1 MVTFAQAQE
10 RAEEWIN
17 GDVPSYQHREVRVRE
32 FELGFVVWAEDR
44 AEGPR
49 SDGGAQ
55 RLVIARDSGE
65 ATLWPSLPVGE
76 VIRRYEEE
84 YGLPDAAPE
93 PAPAPPA
100 RVDLNQTSF
109 LLTPPEW
116 LQEAADRMG
125 IPDRR
130 EGAGAGST
138 GSPSGATGSS
148 GSSSGSSGSSSGSAD
163 GAGARPAAA
172 AADAGAAN
180 GASGSGSSPSG
191 TSPSGSSAPGAPSW
205 PSAGGGSES
214 GSGGGPGTPGAATPW
229 AGTDTNA
236 DAGEDR
242 SVPLPATV
250 FSPPL
255 SEPDD
260 GRTPPPTPPDAKTA
274 LMQGGSQLPRTAVA
288 PAVDGQQT
296 PGAPGTPPPGGPQGA
311 GAAGTPPP
319 GSSYGYPQGPGASAP
334 GAPQGTPPGA
344 PAAPGTPPPGSSYG
358 YPQGPGASA
367 PGGAQGARPPGTPG
381 TPPPGSAS
389 GSPQGPGA
397 SAPGG
402 AQGAPPPGAPGTPPP
417 PGSSYGYPQGP
428 GAQGAPPPGA
438 PGTPPPPPSSYGYP
452 QAPGGAPGTPPSAGP
467 NAPQPPG
474 GSGGP
479 GRPLAPNAGDIADAA
494 TSKAQSP
501 PRGARGGGATT
512 PPPPGAPG
520 TPGARPG
527 GPSAPSGPG
536 APGSSGG
543 GGYVPTQL
551 VSQLPPDADGPEGP
565 GQPGAPG
572 GPGAPNPPSG
582 TPSGG
587 VHHAPTMFAD
597 PNQPGGSSGGPKPP
611 GPPGAPGQPGT
622 PPPGAPNPP
631 SGTPAG
637 GVHHAATMLSGSGPG
652 SGPGAPQPPG
662 APGAPGAP
670 KPPGAPGAPGQHGRP
685 GGPGAPN
692 PPGGTPSAGVHH
704 QQTVLSGP
712 GPAGPAAPPP
722 PQAPGMPPG
731 APPQQPAPGH
741 PTPGQPMPGQP
752 PMPGPG
758 GGPTPG
764 QPMPGQPMPGGQ
776 PPAYGYPPQG
786 GQPTVGPGYQAV
798 LRYRA
803 QDGSEQQLI
812 RRSAPGTPHPEWQ
825 ILHELRA
832 MNVPPQQ
839 VLELHTELESC
850 ELPGA
855 YCARMIRESWPQ
867 ARITSIAPYGTDH
880 ASRQQGMAQLLAHQ
894 GELHQVADGPAR
906 PAPVRAPLPPVQPA
920 PPIPP
925 EAIGQELAAA
935 FGPGIFR
942 FDQAAVSRQGVPP
955 IVAHTLVVAGLPVD
969 MNPFFWAQAQ
979 PGRPVPTL
987 AELAQDRGV
996 QPASDAGSYLVMGSD
1011 FGKAIC
1017 VQYGTANIVAV
1028 PVEAGPGG
1036 APVPPQFVNT
1046 GLPEFARSLALLG
1059 RMWRLRFGLNQEQ
1072 AGRWTVDFQAQLAA
1086 LDPAALGSPE
1096 SWWSV
1101 LLEQMWDGL
1110 L

>member
-17 GDVPSYQHREVRVRE
+17 GDVPGYQHREVRVRE

-44 AEGPR
+44 ADGPR

-55 RLVIARDSGE
+55 RLVLARDSGE

-84 YGLPDAAPE
+84 YGLPDAAPD

-130 EGAGAGST
+130 EEAGASDGAGSR
-138 GSPSGATGSS
+138 PA
-148 GSSSGSSGSSSGSAD
+148 AD
-163 GAGARPAAA
+163 SRPAAA
-172 AADAGAAN
+172 AGAPADAAPAN
-180 GASGSGSSPSG
+180 GAGGSGGSLPETMRGPVVDSRPGAGSPSG
-191 TSPSGSSAPGAPSW
+191 PGAPSAPGGGTAW
-205 PSAGGGSES
+205 PAAGGDAAG
-214 GSGGGPGTPGAATPW
+214 ATPW

-236 DAGEDR
+236 ETGDDR

-250 FSPPL
+250 FAPQL
-255 SEPDD
+255 SEFDE
-260 GRTPPPTPPDAKTA
+260 GSAPPPEAPPEAKTK
-274 LMQGGSQLPRTAVA
+274 LISGGSGLPPTAVT
-288 PAVDGQQT
+288 PAVDGQNPPQFPGGPQG
-296 PGAPGTPPPGGPQGA
+296 PGAPGTPPPGAP
-311 GAAGTPPP
+311 
-319 GSSYGYPQGPGASAP
+319 SSYGYPQGPG
-334 GAPQGTPPGA
+334 G
-344 PAAPGTPPPGSSYG
+344 APGTPPPGAPSPSYG
-358 YPQGPGASA
+358 YPQGPGA
-367 PGGAQGARPPGTPG
+367 G
-381 TPPPGSAS
+381 TPPPG
-389 GSPQGPGA
+389 
-397 SAPGG
+397 AP
-402 AQGAPPPGAPGTPPP
+402 AAPSYGTPQPP
-417 PGSSYGYPQGP
+417 
-428 GAQGAPPPGA
+428 AA
-438 PGTPPPPPSSYGYP
+438 
-452 QAPGGAPGTPPSAGP
+452 P
-467 NAPQPPG
+467 NAPQPPA
-474 GSGGP
+474 GSGPP
-479 GRPLAPNAGDIADAA
+479 GRPLAPHAGDIADAA
-494 TSKAQSP
+494 TSKAQAP
-501 PRGARGGGATT
+501 PRGARGAAAPGT

-527 GPSAPSGPG
+527 GTAPPSGPG
-536 APGSSGG
+536 APGTPA

-551 VSQLPPDADGPEGP
+551 VSQIGPDGPQGP
-565 GQPGAPG
+565 G
-572 GPGAPNPPSG
+572 
-582 TPSGG
+582 
-587 VHHAPTMFAD
+587 
-597 PNQPGGSSGGPKPP
+597 
-611 GPPGAPGQPGT
+611 PGAPGQPGGPGQAGGPGAPQPPGAPGSPGGT
-622 PPPGAPNPP
+622 PPGGVHHAATVFADPNAPGAPKPPSPPGTPGAPPAPGAPGSPQPPGAPGAPNPP
-631 SGTPAG
+631 GRTPAG
-637 GVHHAATMLSGSGPG
+637 GVHHAATMLSGPPVG
-652 SGPGAPQPPG
+652 GPGAPQPPG
-662 APGAPGAP
+662 APGAPGSAGGP
-670 KPPGAPGAPGQHGRP
+670 GVVPGTPGAVHHAETMLSGPPGGGPGMPPPPQGPGAPGMPAPQPTPPPGQ
-685 GGPGAPN
+685 
-692 PPGGTPSAGVHH
+692 
-704 QQTVLSGP
+704 
-712 GPAGPAAPPP
+712 
-722 PQAPGMPPG
+722 
-731 APPQQPAPGH
+731 QPF
-741 PTPGQPMPGQP
+741 PGQPFPGQQP
-752 PMPGPG
+752 P
-758 GGPTPG
+758 
-764 QPMPGQPMPGGQ
+764 
-776 PPAYGYPPQG
+776 PPAYGYPQQG
-786 GQPTVGPGYQAV
+786 KPTVGPGYQAV

-906 PAPVRAPLPPVQPA
+906 PGPVRTPLPPVQPA

-935 FGPGIFR
+935 FGPGLFR

-987 AELAQDRGV
+987 AELAQERGV

-1036 APVPPQFVNT
+1036 APVPPQFVNS

-1086 LDPAALGSPE
+1086 LDPVALGSPE